1 MRIYSTLGDGLGATS
16 GLASPDALASANPVA
31 PLLRGKHMA
40 ETSRDPDGGG
50 HERWYQTPLGIT
62 AIIGAAATI
71 IAAAIG
77 VLGDRLGD
85 PPSSPV
91 QTTLLG
97 PPPTSTT
104 AIETTVSSQNVG
116 QEATTTSE
124 GALGVDS
131 SDAKFSKELRLPYGD
146 RYVAVILSEG
156 LVETRGNADLYYGG
170 DRGRA
175 LERAFATWST
185 DVPSGPIGRDE
196 CRESV
201 ETRPRGEDVLRT
213 FRKGDRICLK
223 EAFEG
228 GVALLEVV
236 QPPDRKGTLILQETY
251 WEG

>member
-1 MRIYSTLGDGLGATS
+1 
-16 GLASPDALASANPVA
+16 
-31 PLLRGKHMA
+31 MA
-40 ETSRDPDGGG
+40 ETSGAPDGGG

-62 AIIGAAATI
+62 AIVGAAATI

-77 VLGDRLGD
+77 VFGNTLGS
-85 PPSSPV
+85 PPSLPV
-91 QTTLLG
+91 QTTLQG
-97 PPPTSTT
+97 PPSTPTT
-104 AIETTVSSQNVG
+104 ATDSTVSSQSVG
-116 QEATTTSE
+116 QEATTTSG

-146 RYVAVILSEG
+146 RYVAVILHEG
-156 LVETRGNADLYYGG
+156 LIETRGNADLYYGG

-175 LERAFATWST
+175 LERVFANWST
-185 DVPSGPIGRDE
+185 DVPSGLVGRDE

-201 ETRPRGEDVLRT
+201 ETRPRGEDVIRT